1 MLADADGLGTTNGKP
16 RSYVSEKPGHRSP
29 GPSATNGTHKLSPA
43 SNGVFRP
50 RPPEKYL
57 GHDREEVTRL
67 LIQTLSDM
75 GYTAAAQSVSQD
87 SGYEL
92 ENPTVAS
99 FRAAVL
105 EGDWDEA
112 EKLLDGTVSSS
123 EAGGHADSGLV
134 LANGASRNMMRFF
147 IRQQKYLELLEQKDH
162 TQALAVLR
170 NELTPL
176 YDNHSQVH
184 FLSSL
189 IMCQSSEELRSK
201 ADWDGASGRSRHMLL
216 SDLSSEFS
224 RDNPLLIS

>member
-16 RSYVSEKPGHRSP
+16 RSYASEKPSHRSP
-29 GPSATNGTHKLSPA
+29 GPSATNGTHKSSPA

-50 RPPEKYL
+50 RPPETYL

-99 FRAAVL
+99 FRAAIL
-105 EGDWDEA
+105 QGDWGEA

-123 EAGGHADSGLV
+123 EAGGHPNSGLV

-162 TQALAVLR
+162 SQALAVLR

-176 YDNHSQVH
+176 YDNHTQVH

-201 ADWDGASGRSRHMLL
+201 ADWDGACGRSRHMLL

-224 RDNPLLIS
+224 RNNARLLS